1 MLSLVRVYK
10 SAILLTQSLRHGM
23 RRATSLCTREA
34 FVLGENNPP
43 ACHILYTRDANG
55 VGGNYAVPLSFVG
68 GAFFYLTAYR

>member
-1 MLSLVRVYK
+1 
-10 SAILLTQSLRHGM
+10 M